1 MIATP
6 LEVANSGVRLAA
18 DTRGEGPNLVCTT
31 GWANDRSVWDALATD
46 LAADHRVTTWD
57 LRGHGASDTPPPD
70 CYGRSEA
77 LDDLAAVLNVAGR
90 PAVLI
95 GHSLGGYLSLAY
107 ALGRPDE
114 VAGLVLVATGPG
126 FRKDESRREWND
138 SVRAAVAN
146 LDLPEGAE
154 GLSLH
159 VDSLV
164 IDRLAEITAP
174 TLVVLGERDRRFAA
188 SVAVFERHLD
198 VRATVIVPEAGH
210 MVHAKA
216 SGEVAAAVRAFVADL
231 GRTTAGD
238 GR

>member
-31 GWANDRSVWDALATD
+31 GWANARSVWDALATD

-70 CYGRSEA
+70 CYGRSDA
-77 LDDLAAVLNVAGR
+77 LDDLAAVLDAAGR

-114 VAGLVLVATGPG
+114 VVGLVLVATGPG
-126 FRKDESRREWND
+126 FRKDQSRRE
-138 SVRAAVAN
+138 
-146 LDLPEGAE
+146 
-154 GLSLH
+154 
-159 VDSLV
+159 
-164 IDRLAEITAP
+164 
-174 TLVVLGERDRRFAA
+174 
-188 SVAVFERHLD
+188 
-198 VRATVIVPEAGH
+198 
-210 MVHAKA
+210 
-216 SGEVAAAVRAFVADL
+216 
-231 GRTTAGD
+231 
-238 GR
+238 

>member
-1 MIATP
+1 M
-6 LEVANSGVRLAA
+6 AA
-18 DTRGEGPNLVCTT
+18 DTRGEGPNLVSTT
-31 GWANDRSVWDALATD
+31 GWANDRSVWDALATA

-57 LRGHGASDTPPPD
+57 LRGHGASDAPPPD

-77 LDDLAAVLNVAGR
+77 LGDLAAVLDAAGR
-90 PAVLI
+90 PAILV

-107 ALGRPDE
+107 ALGQPDE

-126 FRKDESRREWND
+126 FRKEESRREWND
-138 SVRAAVAN
+138 SVRAAAAN

-159 VDSLV
+159 VDSMV
-164 IDRLAEITAP
+164 IDSLAEITAP
-174 TLVVLGERDRRFAA
+174 TLVVLGERDRRFTA

-198 VRATVIVPEAGH
+198 VRATVLVPEMGH

-216 SGEVAAAVRAFVADL
+216 SGEVAAAVRAFVAEL
-231 GRTTAGD
+231 G
-238 GR
+238 

>member
-1 MIATP
+1 MIAAP
-6 LEVANSGVRLAA
+6 LEVVNSGIRLAA

-31 GWANDRSVWDALATD
+31 GWANDRSVWEALATN

-57 LRGHGASDTPPPD
+57 LRGHGASDIPPPD
-70 CYGRSEA
+70 CYARSDA
-77 LDDLAAVLNVAGR
+77 LDDLAAVLDAADR
-90 PAVLI
+90 PAILI

-107 ALGRPDE
+107 TLGRPDD

-126 FRKDESRREWND
+126 FRKEESRREWNT
-138 SVRAAVAN
+138 SVQAAVTN

-198 VRATVIVPEAGH
+198 VRATVVVPEAGH
-210 MVHAKA
+210 MVHTKA
-216 SGEVAAAVRAFVADL
+216 SDEVASAVRAFVADL
-231 GRTTAGD
+231 GRTTAD
-238 GR
+238 D

>member
-1 MIATP
+1 LLRT
-6 LEVANSGVRLAA
+6 VR
-18 DTRGEGPNLVCTT
+18 
-31 GWANDRSVWDALATD
+31 
-46 LAADHRVTTWD
+46 
-57 LRGHGASDTPPPD
+57 
-70 CYGRSEA
+70 A
-77 LDDLAAVLNVAGR
+77 LDDLAAVLDAAGR

-138 SVRAAVAN
+138 SVRAAVTD